1 MKIPEITSEALNKLA
16 TMPGLQVPLWQVQGN
31 MKNAKQ
37 AAKQDKLTR
46 LYLALIKKNERD
58 VISLL
63 QRCEEELEDEEIV
76 ALWHDAERS
85 PMFKV
90 RVYLLQ
96 L

>member
-1 MKIPEITSEALNKLA
+1 MGSYQPPLA
-16 TMPGLQVPLWQVQGN
+16 VQGASK
-31 MKNAKQ
+31 KNKKQ

-63 QRCEEELEDEEIV
+63 QRVEDELEHDEIM